1 MIPTMLTRDE
11 LYAWMRYFKYKPP
24 EVQEIQMAILI
35 SSVRNAMSSKN
46 PTKPKDFI
54 FSNMDKKKQKGVIE
68 VDGFNSISEE
78 SLKDFIKF

>member
-1 MIPTMLTRDE
+1 
-11 LYAWMRYFKYKPP
+11 
-24 EVQEIQMAILI
+24 MAILI